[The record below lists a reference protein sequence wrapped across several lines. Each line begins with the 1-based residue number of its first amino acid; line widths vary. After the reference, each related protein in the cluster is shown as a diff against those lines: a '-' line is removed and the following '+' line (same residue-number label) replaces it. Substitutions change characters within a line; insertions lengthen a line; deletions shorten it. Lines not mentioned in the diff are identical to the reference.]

1 MLTISDELIK
11 IILKSPLLEE
21 ELREGLINL
30 SALARKMRPDLQKK
44 LLKPVS
50 ESAVLMALK
59 RLIPKISKTL
69 SIDKKISQKAGNLSV
84 KSNLME
90 FTFKR
95 SATTLNCIKSLLH
108 ELEQQRDNFITFTQG
123 IYEITVIAD
132 YNFTKNLKEI
142 FSKEVLISSL
152 SNLSAISIRL
162 TPETV
167 YTSGI
172 YYSILK
178 QLAWHNLNIVEVV
191 STLTEF
197 SIILKK
203 KDIDSAFS
211 ILLKFLS

>member
-30 SALARKMRPDLQKK
+30 SALARKIRPDLQKK

-50 ESAVLMALK
+50 ESAILMALK

-69 SIDKKISQKAGNLSV
+69 STDKKISQKACDLSV
-84 KSNLME
+84 KLNLME

-95 SATTLNCIKSLLH
+95 STTTLNCIKSLLH